1 MVWAPWTPITWSLLF
16 ELQNTNTSTLQIER
30 SSVGG
35 ASRNGARL
43 PGLEPGRA
51 QKKKSSSPAVTG
63 FGGIFFAA
71 GSQCRFLLMKYGGD
85 RHIPRSRFL
94 LIHLH

>member
-51 QKKKSSSPAVTG
+51 QKK
-63 FGGIFFAA
+63 ILLA
-71 GSQCRFLLMKYGGD
+71 GSDGVWGYFFSQLEA
-85 RHIPRSRFL
+85 SVASS
-94 LIHLH
+94 